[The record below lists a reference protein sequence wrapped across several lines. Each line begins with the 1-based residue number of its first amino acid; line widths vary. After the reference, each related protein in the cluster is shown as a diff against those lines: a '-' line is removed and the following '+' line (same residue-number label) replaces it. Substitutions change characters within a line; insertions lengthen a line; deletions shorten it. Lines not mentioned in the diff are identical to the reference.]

1 MSSLYK
7 VTEIE
12 GKGVGCVAISEIK
25 KGSLILIENPQL
37 CIGTEERKGSLGWIK
52 SLLISFDQ
60 MSKADK
66 LEYMKL
72 YNSNNNFKNFK
83 NAVDIQNCKKIHD
96 RHIKEIEGVKFEI
109 GRIEQ
114 DREKAEEILKVCG
127 IFFGNNF
134 MNGVC
139 IKVSRFNHSCQP
151 NAGFFKRNG
160 QNQLRAIGNIKAGEE
175 INLNYRDELFAGFRN
190 RKYRRQNLFEDWGFL
205 CSCDLCKNDVDI
217 DVEAFEAFIQEVEKL
232 AIDCNLAIKAGIY
245 RGAQYYSLEN
255 CRKEVMCW
263 KQLYKVGKDQK
274 VQPLGLFRMLDQG
287 FYAATTGYQLYK
299 ATDLKIDAM
308 NFAKTADKFGK
319 ILGND
324 IVTKGNSVSYKQKYQ
339 ERIDKAG
346 Y

>member
-12 GKGVGCVAISEIK
+12 GKGVGCVAISDIK
-25 KGSLILIENPQL
+25 KGSLVLIENPQL

-72 YNSNNNFKNFK
+72 YNSNNNFK

-232 AIDCNLAIKAGIY
+232 AIDCNLAIEAGIY

-263 KQLYKVGKDQK
+263 KQLYKVGKDQNI
-274 VQPLGLFRMLDQG
+274 QSYFLFKILDEG
-287 FYAATTGYQLYK
+287 FNAATTGYLFYK
-299 ATDLKIDAM
+299 DNDLKNDM
-308 NFAKTADKFGK
+308 ESFAKAADKFGK
-319 ILGND
+319 FLGNE
-324 IVTKGNSVSYKQKYQ
+324 IVTLGNSVSYKQIYQ
-339 ERIDKAG
+339 DVIDKAG